1 MEKRFRVL
9 RIIGTIWKILAWIAL
24 IVGILSSIGILLTS
38 IFGGG
43 IMGQLGREYVDAPW
57 ASWAFGL
64 AGGLVAFAV
73 SLIGTIIYFLALY
86 AVGELIY
93 LLLAIE
99 ENTRQA
105 AQWNPARPA
114 PAAYAVAPSAYPP
127 PPAPASQAP
136 PPPTAQH

>member
-1 MEKRFRVL
+1 MGKKFKVL
-9 RIIGTIWKILAWIAL
+9 RIIGTIWKILAWIVL
-24 IVGILSSIGILLTS
+24 IVGVLSSIGVLLMS

-43 IMGQLGREYVDAPW
+43 MLSQLGQEYGEMVW

-64 AGGLVAFAV
+64 AGGVVGFIV
-73 SLIGTIIYFLALY
+73 SLIATIINFLLLY

-105 AQWNPARPA
+105 QQWVQEHPA
-114 PAAYAVAPSAYPP
+114 PQTYPAAPPTYSPPP
-127 PPAPASQAP
+127 PPAPQ
-136 PPPTAQH
+136 TGQ